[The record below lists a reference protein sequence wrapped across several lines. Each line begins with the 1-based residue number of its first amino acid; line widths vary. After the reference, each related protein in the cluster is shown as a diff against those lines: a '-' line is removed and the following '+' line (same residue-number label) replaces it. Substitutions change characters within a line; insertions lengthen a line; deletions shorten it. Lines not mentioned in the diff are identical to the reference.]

1 MADFRDNPFDR
12 VQGEL
17 QALQEQL
24 RRRTPDIAPHEE
36 SARQT
41 GAWMAVNTPAL
52 RGWEQRLLRDPP
64 RPSPPQLFAWKA
76 GVFRWRTVVLGR
88 KHALFQELKKERS
101 ELRAAIRQ
109 RHWQNFLD
117 DLREWSFWIVM
128 VVFIVFLF
136 GFVFYMMSN
145 R

>member
-1 MADFRDNPFDR
+1 
-12 VQGEL
+12 
-17 QALQEQL
+17 
-24 RRRTPDIAPHEE
+24 
-36 SARQT
+36 
-41 GAWMAVNTPAL
+41 
-52 RGWEQRLLRDPP
+52 
-64 RPSPPQLFAWKA
+64 
-76 GVFRWRTVVLGR
+76 VFRWRTVVLGR